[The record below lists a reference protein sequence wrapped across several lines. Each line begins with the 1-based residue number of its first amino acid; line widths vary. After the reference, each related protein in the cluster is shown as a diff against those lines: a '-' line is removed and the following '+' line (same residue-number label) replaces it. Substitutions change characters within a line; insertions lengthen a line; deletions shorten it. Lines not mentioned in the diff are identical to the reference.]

1 MNAFLAYALAFL
13 VWPGLLVAAPLAWL
27 ELWLM
32 RKALARLQG
41 RKGPPFFQPFFD
53 WVKLMGKRTVIPEGV
68 ARTVFVALPV
78 IALAAIA
85 AALVVM
91 PMPGNLAPRL
101 PGDVVLLLYLLEVP
115 VICEI
120 LAGYVGRSVYGEVGA
135 MREAL
140 MSLAY
145 NLPFIASVIAMAEWA
160 GSFDLHVLQA
170 APFGLVHVVAGAA
183 FLLALPARLKSNPF
197 SIANAEHEIVAGGLI
212 EYSGP
217 LLGLF
222 ELAHALEVVVLTE
235 LFTILFVPMPAS
247 PLAALVVWIA
257 VGAAILMGLTLL
269 AATTARLRLAQ
280 AFRFYWVWGGAASVA
295 ALAAGL
301 AR

>member
-1 MNAFLAYALAFL
+1 MTPFLAYALAFL
-13 VWPGLLVAAPLAWL
+13 VWPGLLVAAPLAWF

-32 RKALARLQG
+32 RKALAKLQG
-41 RKGPPFFQPFFD
+41 RKGPPLFQPFFD

-68 ARTVFVALPV
+68 PRAAFVALPV
-78 IALAAIA
+78 IALASIA

-91 PMPGNLAPRL
+91 PVPGNPAPRL

-115 VICEI
+115 VLCEVV
-120 LAGYVGRSVYGEVGA
+120 AGYVGRSVYGEVGA

-145 NLPFIASVIAMAEWA
+145 NLPFLASVIAMAEWA
-160 GSFDLHVLQA
+160 GSFDLRSLAA

-222 ELAHALEVVVLTE
+222 ELAHALEIVVLTE
-235 LFTILFVPMPAS
+235 LFVILFVPMPAA
-247 PLAALVVWIA
+247 PLAALVVWVA
-257 VGAAILMGLTLL
+257 VGLALLMGLTLL

-280 AFRFYWVWGGAASVA
+280 AFRFYWVWGGAMSVA